1 MFSHKALFKHLTA
14 RSRKNFSCRLDV
26 NSSINH
32 RMFLMSQ
39 FLVAEEI
46 LLMSDQPVKMILLSA
61 ETKKCSKSI
70 IMLNIVHLSVNVMF
84 E

>member
-1 MFSHKALFKHLTA
+1 
-14 RSRKNFSCRLDV
+14 
-26 NSSINH
+26 
-32 RMFLMSQ
+32 MFLMSQ